1 MADVNIGLVTQ
12 QHCCALHVTTTLQT
26 QSLLSEYTELGV
38 KARLNAW
45 R

>member
-12 QHCCALHVTTTLQT
+12 QHCCALHVTTLQT
-26 QSLLSEYTELGV
+26 QTLLSEYTELGV

>member
-1 MADVNIGLVTQ
+1 MADLNIGLVTQ
-12 QHCCALHVTTTLQT
+12 QHCCALQVTTTLQT

-38 KARLNAW
+38 QAHLNAS